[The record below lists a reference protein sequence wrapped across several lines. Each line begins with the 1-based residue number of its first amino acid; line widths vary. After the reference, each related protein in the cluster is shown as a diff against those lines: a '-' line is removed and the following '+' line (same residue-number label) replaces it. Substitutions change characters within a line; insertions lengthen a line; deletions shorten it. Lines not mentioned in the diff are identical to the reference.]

1 MSDPPPPQPLPY
13 YSFQGQYSHIAPRR
27 PTSVSVIGWIAAILG
42 GLMLVGGMCG
52 MLVMSSMS
60 GSPAFAA
67 NPVLNAMNSN
77 PAFKAFNTI
86 MQIVGLFVSLL
97 VMVAGIA
104 SLNLKPWARKLMI
117 GLAVYY
123 SIAIVVGTIVSFL
136 VVTPAMTQ
144 AMVNQTPALPGSSM
158 PRAFFAIS
166 SIFTLVLYWACAF
179 IVIFFYT
186 RPNVKAA
193 FEDTPP
199 PLPPA
204 MPPPPLPPAM
214 PPPPR

>member
-1 MSDPPPPQPLPY
+1 
-13 YSFQGQYSHIAPRR
+13 
-27 PTSVSVIGWIAAILG
+27 
-42 GLMLVGGMCG
+42 
-52 MLVMSSMS
+52 
-60 GSPAFAA
+60 
-67 NPVLNAMNSN
+67 
-77 PAFKAFNTI
+77 
-86 MQIVGLFVSLL
+86 
-97 VMVAGIA
+97 
-104 SLNLKPWARKLMI
+104 MI